1 MLCFTKLSATVRA
14 NRKIVSAVS
23 NKQSEAFYFVQFFV
37 NNSNAATR
45 LCCLEEIDSSLQRSF
60 SIASQEVG
68 TPSVANGE
76 FID

>member
-1 MLCFTKLSATVRA
+1 MKDVEVVEQILHKYTNRLNFSAGY
-14 NRKIVSAVS
+14 N
-23 NKQSEAFYFVQFFV
+23 FFV

>member
-1 MLCFTKLSATVRA
+1 MNLIRAVRA

-23 NKQSEAFYFVQFFV
+23 NKQSGAFYFVQFFV
-37 NNSNAATR
+37 NNLNTAIR

-60 SIASQEVG
+60 SIASQEAR